1 MVLHQNLEEG
11 NMWGRC
17 LPVAWGGQSRVGRV
31 QGGGWG
37 VQVWEE
43 LDLAFLPEDLCLH
56 FSGSS
61 DPGQP

>member
-1 MVLHQNLEEG
+1 
-11 NMWGRC
+11 MWGRC
-17 LPVAWGGQSRVGRV
+17 LPIAWGGQSRVGGA

-37 VQVWEE
+37 VQVWKE
-43 LDLAFLPEDLCLH
+43 LDLAFFPEDLCLH